1 MVNPTYKHILNKF
14 NYVSILSFQFT
25 VLFYTVNSCHCDTKK
40 NENNSYQGGH
50 ILFSRVYLPCMY
62 LCSLD
67 IQREMRTQRTTF
79 GKISGEL
86 TLTLNH

>member
-1 MVNPTYKHILNKF
+1 MP
-14 NYVSILSFQFT
+14 
-25 VLFYTVNSCHCDTKK
+25 LFYDLTTLWILGQKFDEDTIKMKNHAIHLIYVFHRKK
-40 NENNSYQGGH
+40 SRTL
-50 ILFSRVYLPCMY
+50 ILIEGVVIFSRVYLPCMY

-67 IQREMRTQRTTF
+67 IQREMRTQRITF